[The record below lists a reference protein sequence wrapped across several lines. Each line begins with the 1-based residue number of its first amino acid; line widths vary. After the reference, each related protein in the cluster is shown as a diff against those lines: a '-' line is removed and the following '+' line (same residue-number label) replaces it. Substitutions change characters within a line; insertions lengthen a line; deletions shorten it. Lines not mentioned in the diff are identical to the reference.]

1 MKVEYYFELS
11 CHSIIAVT
19 HLYSYNCHNFI
30 WCAVSLWC
38 VSSTSL
44 ALRYLLYI
52 ERALWKSIQRHK
64 WHLWKWSRDTLMIF
78 WLRLVVITLYLWM
91 ISYWCIPMLWH
102 CLGWFKVRRK
112 WELWT
117 KGRPKLQY
125 HAGCIAHFS
134 FMNRIPNTT
143 KQIATMCLQRTTC
156 LYMFISTQ
164 CLYVCFSVWLSQ
176 LFCSNI
182 SPSLSRELTNES
194 SYIRGRSWSDSQ
206 RHIIAMV
213 ICYAILFVLVIW
225 RNVTQ
230 L

>member
-134 FMNRIPNTT
+134 FMHRIPNTT
-143 KQIATMCLQRTTC
+143 NRLQPCACNEPHAYIC
-156 LYMFISTQ
+156 LYLRSVSMSAFLSDCRSCSAPTSHHPCLESWQMKVHISGEGLGQ
-164 CLYVCFSVWLSQ
+164 
-176 LFCSNI
+176 
-182 SPSLSRELTNES
+182 
-194 SYIRGRSWSDSQ
+194 
-206 RHIIAMV
+206 
-213 ICYAILFVLVIW
+213 ILKDI
-225 RNVTQ
+225 
-230 L
+230 

>member
-11 CHSIIAVT
+11 CHSIFAVT

-44 ALRYLLYI
+44 ALLYLLYI

-64 WHLWKWSRDTLMIF
+64 WHLWKRSRDTLMIF
-78 WLRLVVITLYLWM
+78 CLRLVVITLYLWM

-102 CLGWFKVRRK
+102 CLGWFKVRKK

-134 FMNRIPNTT
+134 FMHRIPNTT
-143 KQIATMCLQRTTC
+143 NRLQPCACNAPHAYICIYLRSVSVSAFMSDCRSCSAPTSHHSCL
-156 LYMFISTQ
+156 
-164 CLYVCFSVWLSQ
+164 
-176 LFCSNI
+176 
-182 SPSLSRELTNES
+182 ES
-194 SYIRGRSWSDSQ
+194 
-206 RHIIAMV
+206 
-213 ICYAILFVLVIW
+213 
-225 RNVTQ
+225 
-230 L
+230 